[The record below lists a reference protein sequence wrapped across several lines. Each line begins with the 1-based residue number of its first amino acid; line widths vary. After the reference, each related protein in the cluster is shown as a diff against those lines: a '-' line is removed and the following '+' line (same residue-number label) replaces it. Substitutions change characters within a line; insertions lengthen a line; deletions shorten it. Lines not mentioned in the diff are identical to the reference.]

1 MIKVIGDGPTEDAPK
16 IEFPCDYPIKVVGR
30 QSEDFESIVLSVI
43 KQHAELSP
51 GTDIEPVPSSKGT
64 FVSLR
69 LSIIATGEL
78 QLKSMYEA
86 LMATGRVTTVI

>member
-1 MIKVIGDGPTEDAPK
+1 MIKVIGDGPTEDVLK

-30 QSEDFESIVLSVI
+30 QSDDFESVVLSVI

-51 GTDIEPVPSSKGT
+51 GTAVEPVPSSKGT

-69 LSIIATGEL
+69 LSIIATGEP

>member
-1 MIKVIGDGPTEDAPK
+1 MIKVIGDQPTADAPK

-30 QSEDFESIVLSVI
+30 QGDDFESVVMAVV
-43 KQHAELSP
+43 KQHAELTP
-51 GTDIEPVPSSKGT
+51 GTGVEPVPSSKGT

-69 LSIIATGEL
+69 FSIVATGET
-78 QLKSMYEA
+78 QLKAMHEA

>member
-1 MIKVIGDGPTEDAPK
+1 MIRVMGDQPAEEAPK

-30 QSEDFESIVLSVI
+30 QTDDFEAIVMAVV
-43 KQHAELSP
+43 KNHAELSP
-51 GTDIEPVPSSKGT
+51 GTGVEPIASSKGT

-69 LSIIATGEL
+69 FSIVATGEP
-78 QLKSMYEA
+78 QLKAMHEA